1 MCRRKRAYVTK
12 LLTTVFVLLAL
23 EVSSQ
28 TVDKTVEYKHVLKS
42 RVGEIQTDITQ
53 VNSDRTY
60 TRFDCDHYPVYT
72 GDSIKI
78 VIFVWA
84 SEGETH
90 AMRSCLYQG
99 IMQTRKQIIQ
109 MLQSPNQS
117 HTFIPDL
124 SVKFC
129 NKSLTSGILNV
140 RRLSGQEMNN
150 KTRVIALSFYVIEP
164 QIDGLVEEREAMR
177 YHESG
182 IPTITSSIYA
192 RPLRNIGS
200 HVRTFVC
207 NSIQLTMNDTGK
219 LQHRFF
225 SVVGTSA
232 ETIIKS
238 SRSGSIS
245 VPLYFDVLA
254 LNASRLGLLNDSHVE
269 LLSLSDLQ
277 VSCIKRDQ
285 YGLNTETNEIVHVDT
300 TKELLVTTKALIIDE
315 KLRVYVSA
323 SIPVVSDDSFGT
335 YTCLT
340 SCKLQT
346 KNSNFTTDGCS
357 QRKHFSIVLDYRRD
371 ENLALRKK
379 NRYCMNTLETFSLQL
394 TNINE
399 KYEKVIS
406 MYKEVGK
413 EIVRKD
419 KEIIRS
425 CLKGWNNSTDKWK
438 ETIKILMEMWK
449 EKWNTVTVSVKMLV
463 FVLSLMLITVGIILI
478 YKEIKIRRNLNAFI
492 SMASMLQSTENIDD
506 RIIKYDVFLSYS
518 SKDRPWVE
526 STLLKFIESKGFKV
540 CFDKRDFPLGCNLVQ
555 TIARALCESRKVI
568 AVVSPNYLQSR
579 WCAQYE
585 FVLTYTKILNKES
598 PFNSLLV
605 IKYKDCQMPAHMRCL
620 KYLDYTKATTVCDD
634 NRSAVRKM
642 LSCVLPLYQKVDN
655 CAGPD

>member
-1 MCRRKRAYVTK
+1 
-12 LLTTVFVLLAL
+12 
-23 EVSSQ
+23 
-28 TVDKTVEYKHVLKS
+28 
-42 RVGEIQTDITQ
+42 
-53 VNSDRTY
+53 
-60 TRFDCDHYPVYT
+60 
-72 GDSIKI
+72 
-78 VIFVWA
+78 
-84 SEGETH
+84 
-90 AMRSCLYQG
+90 
-99 IMQTRKQIIQ
+99 
-109 MLQSPNQS
+109 
-117 HTFIPDL
+117 
-124 SVKFC
+124 
-129 NKSLTSGILNV
+129 
-140 RRLSGQEMNN
+140 
-150 KTRVIALSFYVIEP
+150 
-164 QIDGLVEEREAMR
+164 
-177 YHESG
+177 
-182 IPTITSSIYA
+182 
-192 RPLRNIGS
+192 
-200 HVRTFVC
+200 VRTFVC
-207 NSIQLTMNDTGK
+207 NSIQLTMNETGK
-219 LQHRFF
+219 LQQRFF

-357 QRKHFSIVLDYRRD
+357 QRKHFSIVLDYWRD

-463 FVLSLMLITVGIILI
+463 FVLSLMLITVGILI
-478 YKEIKIRRNLNAFI
+478 YKEIKIHRNLNAFI
-492 SMASMLQSTENIDD
+492 SMESLLQSTENIDD

-540 CFDKRDFPLGCNLVQ
+540 CFDERDFPLGCNLVQ